1 MLRSHSQY
9 LTIILHLTFYCVE
22 LSLEVKFTV
31 SKMLT
36 KIIVL
41 VQVDPLQGLHS
52 LAEFNPDELV
62 ALATVLLYSPPCHYQ
77 L

>member
-1 MLRSHSQY
+1 
-9 LTIILHLTFYCVE
+9 
-22 LSLEVKFTV
+22 
-31 SKMLT
+31 MLT

>member
-1 MLRSHSQY
+1 
-9 LTIILHLTFYCVE
+9 
-22 LSLEVKFTV
+22 
-31 SKMLT
+31 MLT

-62 ALATVLLYSPPCHYQ
+62 ALAAVLVDRSTCYYQ